1 LKQRRVVNQRDTWVR
16 ADGVFPSIVDR
27 ALFERARFIID
38 QRGNHYSDVK
48 LLALLQAVLD
58 EEGSLSGLIID
69 ERDGMPSSSLYRYR
83 FGSLLRAYSL
93 IG

>member
-1 LKQRRVVNQRDTWVR
+1 M
-16 ADGVFPSIVDR
+16 DR
-27 ALFERARFIID
+27 ALFERARTIID
-38 QRGNHYSDVK
+38 QRGNHYSDEE
-48 LLALLQAVLD
+48 LLSLLQVVLE

-83 FGSLLRAYSL
+83 FGSLLRAYGL